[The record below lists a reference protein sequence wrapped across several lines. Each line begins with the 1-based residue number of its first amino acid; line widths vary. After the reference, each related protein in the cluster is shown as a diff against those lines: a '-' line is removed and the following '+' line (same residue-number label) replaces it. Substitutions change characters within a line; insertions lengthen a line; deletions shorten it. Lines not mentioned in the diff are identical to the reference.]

1 MCRELK
7 LDVPS
12 ADLTEWNEM
21 LKRIEQRNQAVR
33 IALVGKYVKLH
44 DAYLSVAEALH
55 HGGYENGAVVEIKWI
70 DSEDV
75 TLETAAELLED
86 CQGILVPGGFGDRG
100 VEGMIITAK
109 YARENN
115 IPYLGICLGMQV
127 SVIEFARSLL
137 GFQDA
142 NSSEFTPEGCHN
154 VIDLMPDQQ
163 GNLPKGGTMRLGAY
177 PCQIKKNSILD
188 AAYGTPVIQERHRH
202 RYEFNNQYR
211 EQLEAAGLMI
221 TGTSPDNHLV
231 EAIELPENSFY
242 VGVQYHP
249 EFKSRPNRAHP
260 LFRAFVKAAL
270 ANKDKN

>member
-1 MCRELK
+1 MFCKKSAMFGNVKPDCVIENLTLPVLYQAPIMLENNHLSDIVCRELK

-21 LKRIEQRNQAVR
+21 LERIEQRNETVR

-115 IPYLGICLGMQV
+115 VPYLGIY
-127 SVIEFARSLL
+127 
-137 GFQDA
+137 
-142 NSSEFTPEGCHN
+142 
-154 VIDLMPDQQ
+154 
-163 GNLPKGGTMRLGAY
+163 LGAGFGY
-177 PCQIKKNSILD
+177 
-188 AAYGTPVIQERHRH
+188 
-202 RYEFNNQYR
+202 
-211 EQLEAAGLMI
+211 
-221 TGTSPDNHLV
+221 
-231 EAIELPENSFY
+231 
-242 VGVQYHP
+242 
-249 EFKSRPNRAHP
+249 
-260 LFRAFVKAAL
+260 
-270 ANKDKN
+270 